1 MEDDDLSESCEF
13 PAPFIRVRGRVSRK
27 GQVQWSPCIR
37 TFKGP
42 KQMERDQAAVPRSH
56 VLPSPAGAIATTAA
70 ATVKPV
76 FTVGLLDYRSEPLA
90 TTVTEPAFLAKDQE
104 WATFVARLRYQPQ
117 TQSVVLS
124 VNERVLDRME
134 VPTDRPYFTL
144 LHPNEDDFIDPSGV
158 LRLHWADHGCREQLT
173 YFVRYSHNGDDWLR
187 PGVSLRCND
196 YYLDL
201 RDMPGGRRCVVQVI
215 ATNGYRTSYVQTRR
229 FDVKEKVPEV
239 LLGRTDGPVLFA
251 QGFSRQHGPI
261 TGESITWLSDES
273 AEVGRGGSFDIRTLR
288 AGSHK
293 VSVAVRDD
301 AGLVCVELVGL
312 YDPAVG
318 KIFAPNISL

>member
-1 MEDDDLSESCEF
+1 MEEDDFSESCEF
-13 PAPFIRVRGRVSRK
+13 PAPYVRVRGRVSRE

-42 KQMERDQAAVPRSH
+42 KQEEPD
-56 VLPSPAGAIATTAA
+56 PSPAPSGNAPANPGAITTRAA
-70 ATVKPV
+70 VGGKPV
-76 FTVGLLDYRSEPLA
+76 FMIGLLDYRGETLA
-90 TTVTEPAFLAKDQE
+90 TTVTEPAFFAKDQE

-117 TQSVVLS
+117 TQSVVLT

-144 LHPNEDDFIDPSGV
+144 LHPNEDDFIDPDGV
-158 LRLHWADHGCREQLT
+158 LHLHWADHGCREQLT

-187 PGVSLRCND
+187 PGVNLHCND
-196 YYLDL
+196 LYLDL
-201 RDMPGGRRCVVQVI
+201 REMPGGRRCAVQVI

-229 FDVKEKVPEV
+229 FDTKEKAPEV
-239 LLGRTDGPVLFA
+239 LLGATEGPILFA

-261 TGESITWLSDES
+261 TGEGVIWLSDDGV
-273 AEVGRGGSFDIRTLR
+273 EVGRGGSLDIRTLQ
-288 AGSHK
+288 AGSHR
-293 VSVAVRDD
+293 VSVAVRDQV
-301 AGLVCVELVGL
+301 GRERVEFVGL